1 MSFFYVYLGERQFRG
16 IKIIWGSSKY
26 TAYPKGD
33 GKNVLQIV
41 LGIADV
47 YTVKS
52 HFISVRD
59 LKASCRQTCNLDLT
73 VLFT

>member
-1 MSFFYVYLGERQFRG
+1 MPTWERDSLEESKSFGGPQNTQHILKEME
-16 IKIIWGSSKY
+16 
-26 TAYPKGD
+26 
-33 GKNVLQIV
+33 KNVLQIV
-41 LGIADV
+41 LGIAEV

-59 LKASCRQTCNLDLT
+59 LKASCRQTCNLDLA